1 MLGFDYSI
9 KPNTMVLGDVEYPK
23 LIHESK
29 PVGMGYGI
37 LPHYG
42 LLIEPP
48 FTCLIFENKEKGNEC
63 FKHFKDWS
71 ESSNDGDAVAL
82 SFIEKNDGGYTVCVY
97 PEYSRLTDRCLPK
110 YLQSEVSSI
119 VFVHISFP
127 LSVERIS
134 QHYLH

>member
-1 MLGFDYSI
+1 VGIISSKSI
-9 KPNTMVLGDVEYPK
+9 
-23 LIHESK
+23 
-29 PVGMGYGI
+29 
-37 LPHYG
+37 
-42 LLIEPP
+42 
-48 FTCLIFENKEKGNEC
+48 
-63 FKHFKDWS
+63 
-71 ESSNDGDAVAL
+71 SSNLSIFCSIAIFLFSAL
-82 SFIEKNDGGYTVCVY
+82 SFIEKNDGDYTVCVY